1 MIKIPWVFHTD
12 DLGCFWKVG
21 QMNRNQEGYMDVT
34 ACEAVRRADQSHKKI
49 RRKRNSRPLIYYL
62 WEASGFQEAKQW
74 ICG

>member
-1 MIKIPWVFHTD
+1 
-12 DLGCFWKVG
+12 
-21 QMNRNQEGYMDVT
+21 MNRNQEGYMDVT

-49 RRKRNSRPLIYYL
+49 RRKRNTRPLIYYL